1 MKTIILFF
9 LLLTQTLKADN
20 GTGEIVAS
28 PVSRC
33 AELPAWFFEG
43 GMIGISDPLGD
54 TLQAYSQ
61 AVQRALAFYALNQNT
76 EVSSVYE
83 YYYLD
88 DNSNT
93 ISKSQKSHWIADFKS
108 KCENISYKVEKIF
121 RTKYKETIVL
131 INVYEDIS
139 SNNELI
145 VDGSFMYHYD
155 YLNHKNIY
163 GEKQLLTTSISSMPD
178 TLKWKSI
185 VDNNIIDKISITGD
199 DAYKLK
205 NVSMLYDD
213 YGQVTDEM
221 PFAENHYGLW
231 DCYIDTFFQSLS
243 NFESNNLIVK
253 NTSRYIT
260 QENNG
265 IFEDKLQNIVRS
277 VAKTNISCKL
287 TSLSFKNNKL
297 YAKWEMSE

>member
-1 MKTIILFF
+1 MF
-9 LLLTQTLKADN
+9 LLLTQMLKADDN
-20 GTGEIVAS
+20 TGGIISS
-28 PVSRC
+28 PESCC
-33 AELPAWFFEG
+33 ADLPAWFFEG
-43 GMIGISDPLGD
+43 GMIGISDPSSD
-54 TLQAYSQ
+54 SVQAYNQ
-61 AVQRALAFYALNQNT
+61 AVLRALTFYALNQNA
-76 EVSSVYE
+76 EISSVYE

-88 DNSNT
+88 DNVST
-93 ISKSQKSHWIADFKS
+93 ITKNQKSHWIAEFHLRYES
-108 KCENISYKVEKIF
+108 ISYKVEKLF
-121 RTKYKETIVL
+121 QTKYNETIVL
-131 INVYEDIS
+131 LNVCRDTL
-139 SNNELI
+139 SNDELV

-155 YLNHKNIY
+155 HYNNKTMY
-163 GEKQLLTTSISSMPD
+163 GEKQLITTSLSSISD
-178 TLKWKSI
+178 TLRWKSTI
-185 VDNNIIDKISITGD
+185 DNNIINKMSIVGD
-199 DAYKLK
+199 DANKLK
-205 NVSMLYDD
+205 NVSMFYEDF
-213 YGQVTDEM
+213 GQVSGEM

-277 VAKTNISCKL
+277 VTKTNISCKL